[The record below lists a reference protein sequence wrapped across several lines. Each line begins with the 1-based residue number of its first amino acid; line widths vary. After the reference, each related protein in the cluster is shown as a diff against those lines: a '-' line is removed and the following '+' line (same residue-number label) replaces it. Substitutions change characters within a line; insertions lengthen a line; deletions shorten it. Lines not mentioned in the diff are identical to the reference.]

1 MRDVRLR
8 STYGGSSDS
17 WFRPSC
23 SSVRGTAENSAN
35 GFDEAR
41 CALSGVVTE
50 QVGSMDRSECAA
62 GADVTIRDIALIES
76 NRDEPRVI
84 RTAQSRLLDG

>member
-1 MRDVRLR
+1 
-8 STYGGSSDS
+8 
-17 WFRPSC
+17 
-23 SSVRGTAENSAN
+23 
-35 GFDEAR
+35 
-41 CALSGVVTE
+41 VVTE